1 MSKEFKPQVYNFVRR
16 GWFDQL
22 GGLCDSIMAKK
33 GKDPLAVYW
42 KAFGLG
48 MTGSISDAL
57 RLFEGFQSRK
67 DLQFPVTLALM
78 YFHKKATPVDRESV
92 ATLKSELS
100 IAEDVTKEAGL
111 ILAARFCLYTQNYK
125 EAFRISNKILD
136 AKQSAGGSTTFELE
150 ATTIVQWCT
159 IAEIEML
166 GSIDQSSRQQLQAI
180 NDLYSNN
187 RNNEQFDPD
196 SLMVWAKSR
205 HIL

>member
-78 YFHKKATPVDRESV
+78 YFHKKATPVDREAV

-100 IAEDVTKEAGL
+100 IAEDVTVRTLSVLEHSE
-111 ILAARFCLYTQNYK
+111 ICL
-125 EAFRISNKILD
+125 
-136 AKQSAGGSTTFELE
+136 
-150 ATTIVQWCT
+150 
-159 IAEIEML
+159 
-166 GSIDQSSRQQLQAI
+166 
-180 NDLYSNN
+180 
-187 RNNEQFDPD
+187 
-196 SLMVWAKSR
+196 
-205 HIL
+205 